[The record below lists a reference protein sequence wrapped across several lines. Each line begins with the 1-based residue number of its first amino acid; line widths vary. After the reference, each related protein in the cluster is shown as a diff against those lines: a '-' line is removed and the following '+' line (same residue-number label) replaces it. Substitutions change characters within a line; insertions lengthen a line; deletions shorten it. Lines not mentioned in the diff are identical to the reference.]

1 MTTVTIT
8 ETFFGV
14 TENGNEIKKYTLSTT
29 DGFEVALI
37 NYGAT
42 IQSIRQPDK
51 QNKVTEITLGYDTLQ
66 EYIDDAY
73 FFGCTVGRVTNR
85 IRNGRFE
92 LDGTIYELPKNDGIK
107 KHYLHGS
114 FNKRVWDSSTE
125 NNNTVV
131 FKYRSPDDE
140 DGFPGEVD
148 VTVKYVLTSDHRLTL
163 DFHATTTKP
172 TPVNMTNHVYFNL
185 AGHANGSIL
194 DHQLIVPASKFLP
207 SDEEFIPTGIVLTM
221 LLINVTFS
229 LGEINSVE
237 NTPYDFQTLTR
248 IGDRIN
254 ASVDGYAMMFIVDGE
269 GKRPFGKLV
278 HEQSGRAITIDST
291 QKGLQFYTGDFLD
304 GSKGHDGVVYKRHG
318 ALCLETQ
325 NFNDSVNNQPLFA
338 STILRP
344 GEEYHEQTTF
354 HFHLE

>member
-1 MTTVTIT
+1 MATVTIT
-8 ETFFGV
+8 ESFFGV
-14 TENGNEIKKYTLSTT
+14 TENENEIKKYTLSTA

-42 IQSIRQPDK
+42 IQSIRQLDK

-66 EYIDDAY
+66 
-73 FFGCTVGRVTNR
+73 VGRVTNR
-85 IRNGRFE
+85 IKNGRFK
-92 LDGTIYELPKNDGIK
+92 LDGTTYELSKNDGTK

-114 FNKRVWDSSTE
+114 FNKRVWDSSIE
-125 NNNTVV
+125 NDDTVV
-131 FKYRSPDDE
+131 FKYRSPDGE
-140 DGFPGEVD
+140 DGFPGEVN
-148 VTVKYVLTSDHRLTL
+148 VIVKYVLTSDHRLTL
-163 DFHATTTKP
+163 DFHATTTKS
-172 TPVNMTNHVYFNL
+172 TPINMTNHVYFNL

-207 SDEEFIPTGIVLTM
+207 SDEEFIPTGILVTI
-221 LLINVTFS
+221 LLINLTFL
-229 LGEINSVE
+229 LGEIKSVE

-248 IGDRIN
+248 IGERIN
-254 ASVDGYAMMFIVDGE
+254 VSVDGYAMMFIIDGE

-278 HEQSGRAITIDST
+278 HEPSGRAITVEST
-291 QKGLQFYTGDFLD
+291 QNGLQFYTGDFLD
-304 GSKGHDGVVYKRHG
+304 GSKGHDGVAYKKHG

-325 NFNDSVNNQPLFA
+325 NFNDSVNNQPIFP

>member
-1 MTTVTIT
+1 MATVRIT
-8 ETFFGV
+8 ESCFGV
-14 TENGNEIKKYTLSTT
+14 TKNGNVIKKYTLSTA

-51 QNKVTEITLGYDTLQ
+51 QNNVTEITLGYDTLQ
-66 EYIDDAY
+66 EYIDDTY

-85 IRNGRFE
+85 IKNGRFE
-92 LDGTIYELPKNDGIK
+92 LDGTTYELSKNDVTK

-114 FNKRVWDSSTE
+114 FNKHVWDSSTE
-125 NNNTVV
+125 NDDTVV
-131 FKYRSPDDE
+131 FKYRSPDGE

-148 VTVKYVLTSDHRLTL
+148 VIVKYVLTSDHRLTL
-163 DFHATTTKP
+163 DFHATTKKP
-172 TPVNMTNHVYFNL
+172 TPINMTNHVYFNL
-185 AGHANGSIL
+185 AGHSNGSIL

-207 SDEEFIPTGIVLTM
+207 ADEEFITT
-221 LLINVTFS
+221 
-229 LGEINSVE
+229 GEIRSVE

-248 IGDRIN
+248 ISDRIN
-254 ASVDGYAMMFIVDGE
+254 VSVDGYAMMFIIDGE

-278 HEQSGRAITIDST
+278 HEPSGRAITVEST

-304 GSKGHDGVVYKRHG
+304 GSKGHDGVAYKKHG

-325 NFNDSVNNQPLFA
+325 NFNDSVNNQPLFP
-338 STILRP
+338 SIILRP
-344 GEEYHEQTTF
+344 SEEYHEQTTF

>member
-1 MTTVTIT
+1 MATVRIT
-8 ETFFGV
+8 EIFNEFFLC
-14 TENGNEIKKYTLSTT
+14 TILIFKYTLSTA

-66 EYIDDAY
+66 EYIDDTY

-85 IRNGRFE
+85 IKNGRFE
-92 LDGTIYELPKNDGIK
+92 LDGTTYELSKNDGTK

-125 NNNTVV
+125 NDDTVV
-131 FKYRSPDDE
+131 FKYRSPHGE

-148 VTVKYVLTSDHRLTL
+148 VIVKYVLTSDHRLTL
-163 DFHATTTKP
+163 DFHATTKKP
-172 TPVNMTNHVYFNL
+172 TPINMTNHVYFNL
-185 AGHANGSIL
+185 AGHSNGSIL

-207 SDEEFIPTGIVLTM
+207 ADEEFITT
-221 LLINVTFS
+221 
-229 LGEINSVE
+229 GEIRSVE
-237 NTPYDFQTLTR
+237 NTSYDFQTLTR
-248 IGDRIN
+248 ISDRIN
-254 ASVDGYAMMFIVDGE
+254 VSVDGYAMMFIIDGE

-278 HEQSGRAITIDST
+278 HEPSGRAITVEST

-304 GSKGHDGVVYKRHG
+304 GSKGHDGVAYKKHG

-325 NFNDSVNNQPLFA
+325 NFNDSVNNQPLFP
-338 STILRP
+338 SIILRP

>member
-1 MTTVTIT
+1 MATVRIA
-8 ETFFGV
+8 ESCFGV
-14 TENGNEIKKYTLSTT
+14 TKNGNVIKKYTLSTA

-66 EYIDDAY
+66 EYIDDTY

-85 IRNGRFE
+85 IKNGRFE
-92 LDGTIYELPKNDGIK
+92 LDGTTYELSKNDGTK

-125 NNNTVV
+125 NDDTVV
-131 FKYRSPDDE
+131 FKYRSPDGE

-148 VTVKYVLTSDHRLTL
+148 VIVKYVLTSDHRLTL
-163 DFHATTTKP
+163 DFHATTKKP
-172 TPVNMTNHVYFNL
+172 TPINMTNHVYFNL
-185 AGHANGSIL
+185 AGHSNGSIL

-207 SDEEFIPTGIVLTM
+207 ADEEFITT
-221 LLINVTFS
+221 
-229 LGEINSVE
+229 GEIRVVE

-248 IGDRIN
+248 ISDRIN
-254 ASVDGYAMMFIVDGE
+254 VSVDGYAMMFIIDGE

-278 HEQSGRAITIDST
+278 HEPSGRAITVEST

-304 GSKGHDGVVYKRHG
+304 GSKGHDGVAYKKHG

-325 NFNDSVNNQPLFA
+325 NFNDSVNNQPLFP
-338 STILRP
+338 SIILRP

>member
-354 HFHLE
+354 